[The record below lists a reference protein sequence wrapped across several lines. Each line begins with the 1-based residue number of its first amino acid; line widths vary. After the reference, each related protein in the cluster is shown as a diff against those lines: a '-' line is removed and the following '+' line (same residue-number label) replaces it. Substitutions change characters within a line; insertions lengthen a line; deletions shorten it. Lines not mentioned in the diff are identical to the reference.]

1 MFPAD
6 LFSFLIYFKFGRQ
19 AAETPNRYLSKI
31 NPQSR
36 VQGLAGNLLLVFSS
50 KSVLSIMG
58 KKEIDIEIDRLTN
71 SIENSVTGE
80 VFDTKVVR
88 LDKSGKKDI
97 KPAEWLYDWEAELD
111 LNNRE
116 VYKLT
121 TVNNPKIIHGLLCL
135 EDKSDHIFIHLVE
148 SANFNKGTNKMYLG
162 VAGNLFAFACKVS
175 FEKGYE
181 GYVAFDS
188 KSALIEH
195 YKNKL
200 GATHFKGQRMYIE
213 TVNALKLVKKY
224 FQD

>member
-1 MFPAD
+1 M
-6 LFSFLIYFKFGRQ
+6 S
-19 AAETPNRYLSKI
+19 
-31 NPQSR
+31 
-36 VQGLAGNLLLVFSS
+36 
-50 KSVLSIMG
+50 
-58 KKEIDIEIDRLTN
+58 KKEIDIKIDRLTN

-88 LDKSGKKDI
+88 LGKADRKDI
-97 KPAEWLYDWEAELD
+97 KLAEWLFDWESELD
-111 LNNRE
+111 LKNRE

-135 EDKSDHIFIHLVE
+135 EDKSDHIFIPLVE

-162 VAGNLFAFACKVS
+162 VAGNLFAFACKIS

-195 YKNKL
+195 YKKKL